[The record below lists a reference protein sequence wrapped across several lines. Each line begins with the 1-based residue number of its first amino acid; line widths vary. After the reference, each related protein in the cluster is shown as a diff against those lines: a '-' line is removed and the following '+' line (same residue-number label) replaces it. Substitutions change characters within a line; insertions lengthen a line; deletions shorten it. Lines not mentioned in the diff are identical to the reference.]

1 MTPQTEFAQ
10 LSKEFDL
17 KPADFYFLN
26 LIPLIEVLW
35 ADGTNRP
42 QELHLLYQFLIE
54 HIAFLDK
61 QAGEQVITIDDANDF
76 LERFA
81 HQRPPK
87 YLLKRLHDIILQ
99 LNHNSFTEQKQTIL
113 DYCMD
118 IAAACTKSYPYPLR
132 GRVIDEEKELLKDL
146 FKAFDIPMDSRLSK

>member
-1 MTPQTEFAQ
+1 MTPQTEFTQ

-35 ADGTNRP
+35 ADGINHP
-42 QELHLLYQFLIE
+42 QELKILYHFLIE

-61 QAGEQVITIDDANDF
+61 QAGDQVVTIEDANDF
-76 LERFA
+76 LDRFA
-81 HQRPPK
+81 HQRPSER
-87 YLLKRLHDIILQ
+87 LLKRLHDIILQ
-99 LNHNSFTEQKQTIL
+99 LNHHSFTEQKHTIL

-118 IAAACTKSYPYPLR
+118 IASACTNTYPYPLR
-132 GRVIDEEKELLKDL
+132 GRVAEEEKKLLKGL
-146 FKAFDIPMDSRLSK
+146 FKAFDIPIDSKLSE